1 MHLSKEDIQKT
12 PRVKRLNLINSVTGV
27 KPANLIGTV
36 SETGVTNVAIFSS
49 LVHLG
54 SNPALLGFIMRPR
67 HEVRRDTFENIMH
80 SKCFT
85 INQVHP
91 EFVANAHYTSAKF
104 EKEESEFE
112 KCQLTEEYIEGFAA
126 PFVKESRLKIGMKYE
141 ESIPIKINN
150 CIMIV
155 GSIQHLIVDE
165 NAVDEN
171 GQIDLER
178 LDSVGIGGLN
188 RYYNLQ
194 SIDKFPYARV
204 NELPDFFNG

>member
-36 SETGVTNVAIFSS
+36 SESGVTNVAIFSS

-54 SNPALLGFIMRPR
+54 SNPALLSFIMRPR

-112 KCQLTEEYIEGFAA
+112 KCQLTEEYIEGFTA

-150 CIMIV
+150 CWRK
-155 GSIQHLIVDE
+155 S
-165 NAVDEN
+165 
-171 GQIDLER
+171 
-178 LDSVGIGGLN
+178 
-188 RYYNLQ
+188 
-194 SIDKFPYARV
+194 F
-204 NELPDFFNG
+204 

>member
-1 MHLSKEDIQKT
+1 MHYTKEDIQNT

-27 KPANLIGTV
+27 KPANLIGTI
-36 SETGVTNVAIFSS
+36 SESGNSNLAIFSS

-80 SKCFT
+80 SNCFT
-85 INQVHP
+85 VNQVHP

-112 KCQLTEEYIEGFAA
+112 KCRLTEEYVNDFPA
-126 PFVKESRLKIGMKYE
+126 PFVKESRLKMGMKFE
-141 ESIPIKINN
+141 ESIPIEINN

-155 GSIQHLIVDE
+155 GSIQHLIVDD
-165 NAVDEN
+165 NAVDDN
-171 GQIDLER
+171 GQIDLQS
-178 LDSVGIGGLN
+178 LQSVGIGGLN
-188 RYYNLQ
+188 RYYNLE

-204 NELPDFFNG
+204 NELPDFFNS